1 MTRVQI
7 HSNLTS
13 LMIIST
19 SLITLSK
26 LLCLWPFTFITKLR
40 PVLNQWQCLFCLLT
54 LTYCYTSLP
63 PKYELIKSPCRFN
76 LIGSL
81 LLVLLLFPFHFTY
94 FFFGFF
100 EKKSSGLSS
109 VPLHWILLIQ
119 KEKYRADVNENID
132 MKRKATNKTLNRKEA
147 KRLK

>member
-1 MTRVQI
+1 MPLQL
-7 HSNLTS
+7 NWLTFVGPVTVP
-13 LMIIST
+13 L
-19 SLITLSK
+19 
-26 LLCLWPFTFITKLR
+26 PFY
-40 PVLNQWQCLFCLLT
+40 LF
-54 LTYCYTSLP
+54 
-63 PKYELIKSPCRFN
+63 
-76 LIGSL
+76 
-81 LLVLLLFPFHFTY
+81 